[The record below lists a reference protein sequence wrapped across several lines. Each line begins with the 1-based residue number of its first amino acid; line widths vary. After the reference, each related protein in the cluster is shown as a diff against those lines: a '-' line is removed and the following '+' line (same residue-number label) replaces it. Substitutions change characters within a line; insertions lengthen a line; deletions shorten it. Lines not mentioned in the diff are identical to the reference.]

1 VAIPED
7 RLIRGYQDAAAGADA
22 ELEIRARIKDIIVKE
37 GKPHDVAFALRLS
50 DGDLVQLLRLRERW
64 LTLTIRAAAD
74 D

>member
-7 RLIRGYQDAAAGADA
+7 RLIHGYQDAADDEDA
-22 ELEIRARIKDIIVKE
+22 IIQIRARVKDIIIKE

-74 D
+74 G